1 MSSKSDF
8 LLKTAKELVHK
19 ASDFEV
25 DLVIC
30 GGLAVHM
37 LSNFL
42 KRDSPRPWNHKDID
56 FIVPLSQFSKA
67 IAFFKSLGYT
77 KVFVPHKKARLTKNH
92 VRFGNEVNNTKILV
106 DLYGEPKISIIKI
119 KQNNIEI
126 PLVSPRIELEN
137 WEDRKQRVGSKPSI
151 NLSIEFLKRV
161 IEKNIFEEE
170 ELT

>member
-8 LLKTAKELVHK
+8 LLKTTLELVDK
-19 ASDFEV
+19 SSDFGV
-25 DLVIC
+25 DLVVC
-30 GGLAVHM
+30 GGLAVHI

-92 VRFGNEVNNTKILV
+92 VRFGNKVNDTKILV

-126 PLVSPRIELEN
+126 PLLFPRIELEN
-137 WEDRKQRVGSKPSI
+137 WEDRKEREGSKPSI
-151 NLSIEFLKRV
+151 NLSIEFLKSV
-161 IEKNIFEEE
+161 IKKDLFEEE